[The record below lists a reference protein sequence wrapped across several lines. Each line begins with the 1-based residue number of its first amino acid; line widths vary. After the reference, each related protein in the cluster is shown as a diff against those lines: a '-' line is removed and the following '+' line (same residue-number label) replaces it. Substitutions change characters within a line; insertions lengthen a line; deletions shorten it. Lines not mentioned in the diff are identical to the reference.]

1 MRLVKYGFKTS
12 AVDEVS
18 EQVLKLD
25 SHIRAF
31 TSRNLS
37 YDSDSLNAFLGVAV
51 RYSTDNGLCLLLGMP
66 VLAGLFAN
74 GKPVLQDTF
83 ALSVSAWTHAAQRV
97 AEDAEM
103 YVADCPL
110 RAQFP
115 SWTWAGWKGRAD
127 FSATTAAG
135 EDEDEPVG
143 GDDTVHVD
151 FFTAMTSEDWVHGI
165 NGRLWSAEM
174 LLHATDGSKATLLTG
189 GAPVAGTADPGK
201 TWLLTIREPLVLR
214 HMYLM
219 HSTIE
224 GEWRRLMGKR
234 VQLHLSVPMT
244 EAELTAG
251 HKSGELVTVLVFAS
265 TVPFIFNGT
274 ARYLILRRANDAG
287 TRWRRIG
294 RLAMTLEEWD
304 MDRYK
309 SAAGM
314 IAGMP
319 VKKFGRDIVLI

>member
-1 MRLVKYGFKTS
+1 
-12 AVDEVS
+12 
-18 EQVLKLD
+18 
-25 SHIRAF
+25 
-31 TSRNLS
+31 
-37 YDSDSLNAFLGVAV
+37 
-51 RYSTDNGLCLLLGMP
+51 
-66 VLAGLFAN
+66 
-74 GKPVLQDTF
+74 
-83 ALSVSAWTHAAQRV
+83 
-97 AEDAEM
+97 
-103 YVADCPL
+103 
-110 RAQFP
+110 
-115 SWTWAGWKGRAD
+115 
-127 FSATTAAG
+127 
-135 EDEDEPVG
+135 
-143 GDDTVHVD
+143 
-151 FFTAMTSEDWVHGI
+151 
-165 NGRLWSAEM
+165 M
-174 LLHATDGSKATLLTG
+174 LLHATDGSEATLLTG
-189 GAPVAGTADPGK
+189 RALVAGTADLGK

-234 VQLHLSVPMT
+234 VQLHLSVPVT

-274 ARYLILRRANDAG
+274 PRYLILRRANDAG
-287 TRWRRIG
+287 TRWERIG

-309 SAAGM
+309 STAGM